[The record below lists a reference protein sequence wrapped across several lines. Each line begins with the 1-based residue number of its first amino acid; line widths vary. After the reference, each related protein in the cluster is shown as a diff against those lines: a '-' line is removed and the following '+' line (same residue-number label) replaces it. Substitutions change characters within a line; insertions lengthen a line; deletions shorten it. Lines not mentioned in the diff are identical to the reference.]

1 MGYPKP
7 IELVK
12 AKISKEKR
20 AYRTEAEKAYKVSR
34 LRLVPPDELSERAKM
49 KFIEIANEAFWLDE
63 LSTDLLASYCV
74 TWERMQM
81 IIEELNGQGEV
92 FITTDKDGTKH
103 AKANPNRTAFL
114 QYAVLLQQLSAKLA
128 IGNIDRLKLSL
139 PADNKKENK
148 FEEYMS
154 EVV

>member
-81 IIEELNGQGEV
+81 IKPVKRLRVN
-92 FITTDKDGTKH
+92 
-103 AKANPNRTAFL
+103 
-114 QYAVLLQQLSAKLA
+114 LL
-128 IGNIDRLKLSL
+128 IC
-139 PADNKKENK
+139 
-148 FEEYMS
+148 
-154 EVV
+154 